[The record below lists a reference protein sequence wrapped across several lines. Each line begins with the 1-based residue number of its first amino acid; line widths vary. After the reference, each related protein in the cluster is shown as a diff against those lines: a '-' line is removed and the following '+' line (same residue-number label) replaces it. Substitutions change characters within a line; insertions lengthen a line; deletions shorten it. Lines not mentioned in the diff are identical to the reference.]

1 MKSEDQKEYNSNRIL
16 KKRMNRINKTS
27 EERMVTSPSTNN
39 VNMSVNFED
48 NIHTIGKELEEWYM
62 LEIRY
67 IS

>member
-48 NIHTIGKELEEWYM
+48 NIHTIGKELEE
-62 LEIRY
+62 
-67 IS
+67 